1 MNPMLEL
8 SSTVLEHANRGV
20 RLQLLLRGAL
30 VVFLALTLVLVPP
43 TQSRTAYYVIVA
55 AYGVGAVIFGR
66 WAWTSGPAV
75 ARWAWL
81 GLFVDVAVVATLTLL
96 AGKEASANWASD
108 VLAVGFFLLPVLAAT
123 QLRPGICA
131 AVVVPTVLVYLLA
144 SWATQAANGEPHE
157 SIAMRTF
164 MLASVGIAAIGLSRI
179 QGSRVR
185 AIGQLVA
192 DRTRLLDDL
201 VHVEQRERQVLSER
215 LHDGALQYVLA
226 ARHDLEDARD
236 GDHPG
241 AVDRIDHALAESSRM
256 LRSTVSELHPAVLD
270 RVGLAQAVR
279 DLVAGSRRRDLD
291 IDVDVDAWPDGVHT
305 AVDDLLFSA
314 ARELLSNVV
323 RHAGATQATV
333 ALRLDSTTATLVVT
347 DDGTG
352 IADGDRERSLAGGHI
367 GLHSQALRIEAAGGT
382 LRVEPG
388 RPGTMATVVV
398 PVGGDG
404 ATSPAA
410 SP

>member
-1 MNPMLEL
+1 MLEL

-30 VVFLALTLVLVPP
+30 VVFLALTLAIVPP
-43 TQSRTAYYVIVA
+43 TEARVAYYVIVA
-55 AYGVGAVIFGR
+55 VYGVGAIVFGR
-66 WAWTSGPAV
+66 WSWSGGAAV
-75 ARWAWL
+75 AKWAWL
-81 GLFVDVAVVATLTLL
+81 GLFVDLAVVATLTLL
-96 AGKEASANWASD
+96 AGIEASDNWTSD
-108 VLAVGFFLLPVLAAT
+108 VLVVGFFLLPVLAAT

-131 AVVVPTVLVYLLA
+131 AVVGPTVLAYLLA
-144 SWATQAANGEPHE
+144 SWATQEANGEPTG
-157 SIAMRTF
+157 SIAMRTV

-179 QGSRVR
+179 QRSRVR

-226 ARHDLEDARD
+226 ARHDLEDVRD

-241 AVDRIDHALAESSRM
+241 AIERIDHALAESSRM

-270 RVGLAQAVR
+270 RVGLAHAVR
-279 DLVAGSRRRDLD
+279 DLVAGSRRHDLT
-291 IDVDVDAWPDGVHT
+291 IAVDDDAWPDGVRT
-305 AVDDLLFSA
+305 PVDDLLFSA
-314 ARELLSNVV
+314 ARELLANVV
-323 RHAGATQATV
+323 RHAGATRATV
-333 ALRLDSTTATLVVT
+333 TLELDDTTATLVVA
-347 DDGTG
+347 DDGVG

-367 GLHSQALRIEAAGGT
+367 GLHSQALRIGAAGGT

-388 RPGTMATVVV
+388 GPGTVATVVV
-398 PVGGDG
+398 PVADDG
-404 ATSPAA
+404 SR
-410 SP
+410 

>member
-1 MNPMLEL
+1 MLEL

-30 VVFLALTLVLVPP
+30 VVFLTLTLAIVPP
-43 TQSRTAYYVIVA
+43 DDARAAYFLIVA
-55 AYGVGAVIFGR
+55 IYAVGAVAFGC
-66 WAWTSGPAV
+66 WAWTGSPAV

-81 GLFVDVAVVATLTLL
+81 GLFVDLAVLATLSLL
-96 AGKEASANWASD
+96 AGNEASNNWSSD
-108 VLAVGFFLLPVLAAT
+108 VLVVGFFLLPVLAAT

-144 SWATQAANGEPHE
+144 SWATQAANGEPNG
-157 SIAMRTF
+157 SIAMRTVL
-164 MLASVGIAAIGLSRI
+164 LASVGIAAIGLSRI
-179 QGSRVR
+179 QRSRVR
-185 AIGQLVA
+185 AIGQLVG

-215 LHDGALQYVLA
+215 LHDGALQYLLA
-226 ARHDLEDARD
+226 ARHDLEDVRD

-241 AVDRIDHALAESSRM
+241 ALARIDHALAESSRM

-279 DLVAGSRRRDLD
+279 DLAAGSRRHDLT
-291 IDVDVDAWPDGVHT
+291 IDVDLDGWPDGVHT
-305 AVDDLLFSA
+305 PVDDLLFSA

-323 RHAGATQATV
+323 RHAGASRATV
-333 ALRLDSTTATLVVT
+333 ALSLDTSSAILAVT

-352 IADGDRERSLAGGHI
+352 IDEGARGRSLANGHI
-367 GLHSQALRIEAAGGT
+367 GLHSQALRIEAAGGA
-382 LRVEPG
+382 LHVVRGPS
-388 RPGTMATVVV
+388 GTVATVVV
-398 PVGGDG
+398 PV
-404 ATSPAA
+404 
-410 SP
+410 

>member
-1 MNPMLEL
+1 MLEL

-30 VVFLALTLVLVPP
+30 VAFLALTTAVVPP
-43 TQSRTAYYVIVA
+43 DDARAVYYVIIVVYGLGA
-55 AYGVGAVIFGR
+55 AAFGR
-66 WAWTSGPAV
+66 WAWSGGPAV

-81 GLFVDVAVVATLTLL
+81 GLFADLVVVATLTLL
-96 AGKEASANWASD
+96 AGNEASHNWASD
-108 VLAVGFFLLPVLAAT
+108 VLVVGFFLLPVLAAT

-131 AVVVPTVLVYLLA
+131 AVVIPTVLVFLLA
-144 SWATQAANGEPHE
+144 SWATQAANDEPGG
-157 SIAMRTF
+157 SIAMRTVL
-164 MLASVGIAAIGLSRI
+164 LASVGIAAIGLSRI
-179 QGSRVR
+179 QRSRVR
-185 AIGQLVA
+185 AIGQLLA

-226 ARHDLEDARD
+226 ARHDLEDVRD
-236 GDHPG
+236 GDHAG
-241 AVDRIDHALAESSRM
+241 AVARIEHALGESSRM

-279 DLVAGSRRRDLD
+279 DLAASSRRRDLA
-291 IDVDVDAWPDGVHT
+291 IDVDTHAWPDGTHT
-305 AVDDLLFSA
+305 PIDDLLFSA

-323 RHAGATQATV
+323 RHAAATRATIT
-333 ALRLDSTTATLVVT
+333 LDLDTASATLTVT

-352 IADGDRERSLAGGHI
+352 IDEGARARSLSGGHI
-367 GLHSQALRIEAAGGT
+367 GLHSQALRIEAAGGA

-388 RPGTMATVVV
+388 AGGTVATVVV
-398 PVGGDG
+398 PLLEPV
-404 ATSPAA
+404 
-410 SP
+410 